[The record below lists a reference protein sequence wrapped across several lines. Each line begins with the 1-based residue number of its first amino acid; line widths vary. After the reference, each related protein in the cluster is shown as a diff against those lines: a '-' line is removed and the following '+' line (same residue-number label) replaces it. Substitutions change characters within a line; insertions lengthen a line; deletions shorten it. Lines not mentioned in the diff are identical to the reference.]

1 MNYNL
6 LAYVIFL
13 SIIVYLIF
21 VVGRVCY
28 KNGNIFV
35 MELLQGHEDLCVR
48 INKILLTAY
57 YLFNIGYAITTLS
70 GWETVNTLPQL
81 VESIAFKTALIVGM
95 LAIMHYLNILL
106 LTKYV
111 NKLINN

>member
-1 MNYNL
+1 MDYNI

-13 SIIVYLIF
+13 SVIVYLIV
-21 VVGRVCY
+21 VVGKVCY

-35 MELLQGHEDLCVR
+35 IELLHGHEDLCIR

-70 GWETVNTLPQL
+70 GWETVYTPPQL
-81 VESIAFKTALIVGM
+81 VESIAFKTALIVGI